1 MSHASRWEYFKAIYA
16 RYRGADRKSRQAMLD
31 EFCTVTGYHRKYAL
45 RLLNGPPPE
54 RRRRPVSRKRASR
67 YSAGLVSVLAAVW
80 AAAGYPWSVVL
91 KALLPLWMPWVRKRF
106 RRKPKMEEQL
116 LSISAR
122 QMDRRLRE
130 RKARLKHR
138 RYRGTKPGTLLKHQI
153 PIKTDNWSVKMPGFT
168 EIDLVAH
175 CGNSAQGEFA
185 HSLNVTDIHTTWT
198 ETRALLGKGHE
209 RAIAA
214 LDEIRQALPFRL
226 CGIDSDNGSE
236 FINWPLGRWCEEHK
250 IIFTRGRPYKKDDNA
265 HVEEKNWTHVR
276 KLLGWE
282 RYDTPEA
289 LEAIN
294 NLYRH
299 ELRWWLNLFR
309 PSVKLLKKKRVGS
322 KLRRVYG
329 PAQTPLERVAQCQES
344 DPERVAALKKLQSQI
359 DPFELSQSIERKLQR
374 LYRLAHRRLSPGGLQ
389 GPWPSDFELG

>member
-1 MSHASRWEYFKAIYA
+1 MSHASRWEYFLVVYA
-16 RYRGADRKSRQAMLD
+16 RYRRADRRAKHAGLD
-31 EFCTVTGYHRKYAL
+31 EFCANTGYHRKYAL

-54 RRRRPVSRKRASR
+54 RKRRRVRRSRAPR
-67 YSAGLVSVLAAVW
+67 YSAGLVSILASVW
-80 AAAGYPWSVVL
+80 AAAGYPWSVLL

-106 RRKPKMEEQL
+106 RLKPEMEEQL

-122 QMDRRLRE
+122 QIDRRLRAH
-130 RKARLKHR
+130 RARLKHR
-138 RYRGTKPGTLLKHQI
+138 RYGGTRPGTLLKHQI

-198 ETRALLGKGHE
+198 ETRALLGKGHA

-236 FINWPLGRWCEEHK
+236 FINWPLGRWCEEHQ
-250 IIFTRGRPYKKDDNA
+250 IQFTRGRPYKKDDNA

-294 NLYRH
+294 DLYRH

-322 KLRRVYG
+322 KLRRQYG
-329 PAQTPLERVAQCQES
+329 PAQTPLERVAQCEES
-344 DPERVAALKKLQSQI
+344 DPERVAELKKLQSQL
-359 DPFELSQSIERKLQR
+359 DPFELSQTIDRKLQR
-374 LYRLAHRRLSPGGLQ
+374 LYRMAHQRLSPGSLRQ
-389 GPWPSDFELG
+389 LLGEKI